1 MSKQAKQTSIKAAAP
16 AEGRV
21 LILVENLPV
30 PFDRRV
36 WEEAT
41 ALMKAG
47 YTVSVICPKGKGHDS
62 PHETINGIH
71 IYRHNLPF
79 EAQGALGYLLEYST
93 ALFWQLIL
101 SFKVRRQHGVDVIQ
115 ACNPP
120 DLMFLIAA
128 IHKLLFGTR
137 FIFDHHDLAPEL
149 FEVKFGKKGFLHK
162 VMLACE
168 RATFRLADASIATNE
183 TFRDIAIRR
192 GGMSPDRVKIV
203 RSYPDLERFRRVG
216 PEPGVKK
223 GFKYLVGYVGI
234 MGNQDGIDLL
244 VKAMSI
250 IVHDKQRTDI
260 GCLIIGDG
268 PELENLKAQAKAE
281 KVDDFVAF
289 AGYVSGE
296 PLLAKLSALDLG
308 VIPDPSN
315 AFNDNLSM
323 NKVFEYMALGLPF
336 VQFNLQQSARE
347 AGEAAMILPHSTAE
361 YLADGILELLADPER
376 RQKMSAYGLQKA
388 QRDFHWESQV
398 PHLLD
403 AYRTA
408 LSAR

>member
-16 AEGRV
+16 AERRV

-203 RSYPDLERFRRVG
+203 RSYPDLERFRRVD
-216 PEPGVKK
+216 PEPGLKK
-223 GFKYLVGYVGI
+223 DFKHLVGYVGI

-250 IVHDKQRTDI
+250 LVHEKKRTDI

-268 PELENLKAQAKAE
+268 PELENLEAQASAE
-281 KVDDFVAF
+281 KLDNVVEF
-289 AGYVSGE
+289 AGYVSGN
-296 PLLAKLSALDLG
+296 PLLAKLSALDIG

-361 YLADGILELLADPER
+361 CLADGILELLADPER

-388 QRDFHWESQV
+388 QRDFQWESQV

-408 LSAR
+408 LSPR